1 MRKLALFIFCV
12 IPFLFYSQVQEYTPK
27 VRLAMETYAFLKGQS
42 AALEMVS
49 RQFPALKPDV
59 KEAEKKLVV
68 LFKPAEQNI
77 EHFLKDELG
86 DSDFNILGKRIDSLL
101 NKQLKIPIEKEKYAR
116 DFIAKVRERS
126 RIISDTL
133 LLKGIMSF
141 AYHNAPHK
149 EVTDGH
155 VKIFTTKDHPKAE
168 KTALKIP
175 IPKSWVAEE
184 AEMPETIKQFTS
196 YCGYGSEK
204 MLIVVYDLPAEQYNF
219 ILNEKSISE
228 ILSPQTNLIR
238 SELVTIDG
246 RQGMM
251 IEVEETLDHTYG
263 KMKIRMLQFMF
274 VENQKLYCLQG
285 SIGPVEV
292 DENLELQIKKYE
304 PLFRIIAFNTQ
315 IDN

>member
-12 IPFLFYSQVQEYTPK
+12 IPVLSHSQVQEHTPK
-27 VRLAMETYAFLKGQS
+27 VRLAIETYAFLKGQS
-42 AALEMVS
+42 AALDMVS

-59 KEAEKKLVV
+59 AEAEKKLEA
-68 LFKPAEQNI
+68 LFTPAERNI

-86 DSDFNILGKRIDSLL
+86 HSDFNTLGKRIDSLL
-101 NKQLKIPIEKEKYAR
+101 NKQFKKPIEKEKYAR

-126 RIISDTL
+126 HIISDTL

-141 AYHNAPHK
+141 AYHNTPHK
-149 EVTDGH
+149 EMTDGH

-175 IPKSWVAEE
+175 LPKSWLAEE
-184 AEMPETIKQFTS
+184 AEMPETIQQFTS
-196 YCGYGSEK
+196 YYGHGSEK
-204 MLIVVYDLPAEQYNF
+204 MLIVVYDLPPEQFNF
-219 ILNEKSISE
+219 ILNEKTISE

-238 SELVTIDG
+238 NELVTIDG
-246 RQGMM
+246 KQGMM
-251 IEVEETLDHTYG
+251 IEVEETMDHTYG

-274 VENQKLYCLQG
+274 VQNQKLYCLQG
-285 SIGPVEV
+285 SIGPVQV

-315 IDN
+315 ID